1 MMPAAFPSASATTV
15 GTARKLIVPIAEDA
29 MLKSTAFLSAS
40 ATSVGTAR
48 KPGHVVDVPHS
59 FVRRSSRLGRAA
71 EMSAKIAANAKIP
84 LRASKRVP
92 RAAQC
97 VKPVTLSSCQH
108 RDAVSM
114 SSVESK
120 AQVTSPCADL
130 TLAQMN
136 CCRCLKDA
144 DDDVVEDDDGKND
157 DDDIERCVQTAKR
170 LAGAHCKAE
179 RLTGRGSM
187 QATALKR

>member
-1 MMPAAFPSASATTV
+1 MPAAFPSASATTV
-15 GTARKLIVPIAEDA
+15 GTARKPIVPVAEDA

-48 KPGHVVDVPHS
+48 KPGHVVDVPQS
-59 FVRRSSRLGRAA
+59 FVRRSPRLGRAA
-71 EMSAKIAANAKIP
+71 EMSTKIAANAKIP

-97 VKPVTLSSCQH
+97 VMPVTLSSCQH

-120 AQVTSPCADL
+120 AQVTSPCSDL
-130 TLAQMN
+130 TLAQMK
-136 CCRCLKDA
+136 L
-144 DDDVVEDDDGKND
+144 
-157 DDDIERCVQTAKR
+157 
-170 LAGAHCKAE
+170 L
-179 RLTGRGSM
+179 
-187 QATALKR
+187 